1 MCLTIANNFIT
12 VIFLKYLIVI
22 LSQLGQRSGQIFF
35 IINQEEI
42 PLKLKTSSLL
52 IAGALFGAAVLP
64 AQANND
70 AMMDLLKVLRDQ
82 GTITSEN
89 YELLSNASK
98 ADAEVVEAVKNDLA
112 AAKSDM
118 PKITTEGKIKIESQD
133 GNWSFQPIGRVMWD
147 AVDTDSDGGAA
158 DVKGTELR
166 RARLGFEGSVYDW
179 GYKFEADFAGGDTS
193 VKDAYISYGTK
204 IGDMKAGVKLG
215 QSHIPFGL
223 NTKISSKYMTFMD
236 RPMFADSSVSPAR
249 SSGAVASLAAK
260 DYSWSLAAGL
270 QSGGFSS
277 DNGGDLY
284 EVNGSTFAVRGS
296 FLPFMQDKNHLVQI
310 GAAFLNQGGGDKFDF
325 KPDLV
330 SHEDT
335 YKPVS
340 LSSSATEFDGANAFT
355 IDALAVYGSFHA
367 MAEYLDHTVEQENT
381 GDIDTTA
388 FAVEAGYFLTGE
400 SLKWKNGYTSGI
412 TPKSSSGA
420 WQVAA
425 RFETL
430 EIDPSLAS
438 ESEYDKFTVGVN
450 YYPTSNIRL
459 MLNYDQVTDLTVNGA
474 GSAIEPSALK
484 FRAQAYW

>member
-1 MCLTIANNFIT
+1 
-12 VIFLKYLIVI
+12 
-22 LSQLGQRSGQIFF
+22 
-35 IINQEEI
+35 
-42 PLKLKTSSLL
+42 LKLKTSSLL
-52 IAGALFGAAVLP
+52 IASALFGAAVLP

-70 AMMDLLKVLRDQ
+70 AMMDLLKVLHEQ
-82 GTITSEN
+82 GTITAEN
-89 YELLSNASK
+89 YELLTSASK
-98 ADAEVVEAVKNDLA
+98 ADKEAAEAVKVDVENVT
-112 AAKSDM
+112 KTM
-118 PKITTEGKIKIESQD
+118 PVITTKGKIKVESAD

-147 AVDTDSDGGAA
+147 AVNADADTGDSAD

-166 RARLGFEGSVYDW
+166 RARLGFQGSIYDW

-193 VKDAYISYGTK
+193 VKDAYISYGNK
-204 IGDMKAGVKLG
+204 INDMKYGVKLG

-249 SSGAVASLAAK
+249 ASGAVASLAAK

-270 QSGGFSS
+270 QSGGFSNS
-277 DNGGDLY
+277 NGGDLY

-296 FLPFMQDKNHLVQI
+296 FLPYMKDKNHLVQI

-330 SHEDT
+330 SHEDI

-340 LSSSATEFDGANAFT
+340 LKSSATEFDGANAFT

-367 MAEYLDHTVEQENT
+367 MAEYLDHTVDQET
-381 GDIDTTA
+381 AGDIDTTA

-412 TPKSSSGA
+412 TPKSSTGA

-430 EIDPSLAS
+430 EIDPSLGS

-474 GSAIEPSALK
+474 GSASEPSALK